1 MSCLTGQGVWIVGA
15 GFLGRELAA
24 LCVTAGARVVTID
37 AVAAA
42 DVVGDAAD
50 PATLQ
55 AAYKLAEPRFIF
67 CCMATRG
74 GDAAAYRRCYADVVA
89 VLLHEAPAAHVLFCS
104 SVSVYGSALAAEL
117 TESVPAVPGSERARV
132 LLAAEHAVLQ
142 AGGTVARLAALYG
155 ENRCELRRRH
165 LAGEPQLPGP
175 PERVLN
181 YVHVQDA
188 TRALL
193 LLAEQGDAGIYN
205 VCGASFTKAAA
216 YAALERASG
225 VPICA
230 EAAPATKRGGVC
242 VPVSSARLRAL
253 GWQPRPFFSS

>member
-1 MSCLTGQGVWIVGA
+1 MSRLTGQGVWVVGT

-24 LCVTAGARVVTID
+24 LCMAAGARVVTID

-50 PATLQ
+50 PAVLHT
-55 AAYKLAEPRFIF
+55 AYQLVEPGYIF

-74 GDAAAYRRCYADVVA
+74 GDAAAYRRCYAEVVA
-89 VLLHEAPAAHVLFCS
+89 SLLREAPAARMFFCS
-104 SVSVYGSALAAEL
+104 SVSVYGAAVAAEL
-117 TESVPAVPGSERARV
+117 TESVPVMPGSERTRV
-132 LLAAEHAVLQ
+132 LLEAEQTVLQ
-142 AGGTVARLAALYG
+142 VGGTVARLAALYG

-175 PERVLN
+175 PDRVLN

-188 TRALL
+188 ARALL
-193 LLAEQGDAGIYN
+193 LLAEQGAAGIYN
-205 VCGASFTKAAA
+205 VSGVSFTKAAA
-216 YAALERASG
+216 YAALERTSG
-225 VPICA
+225 VPICT
-230 EAAPATKRGGVC
+230 EVAPATKRGGVC

-253 GWQPRPFFSS
+253 GWQPRPFFS